1 MIENKMLKGLKEKL
15 NQYNEIKFTYQPV
28 ARLTSWFPLAF
39 SPISGLIMAN
49 ILSFF
54 FITYI
59 LASNPDYSAIDAMD
73 KNKAGAYV
81 FIWLFGTISLFSYLW
96 SALIIY
102 PLSALMKHKN
112 GRGYVFLSCLIAT
125 LIALGIGYKLGQNSN
140 TVSKYFIP
148 SVIWVVGVFNTYSFK
163 FLNEI
168 MKRDVN
174 GKIVYADNT
183 TDKKPIIS
191 SEIKQLFKDYF
202 QQKMSKKKS
211 QDEK

>member
-1 MIENKMLKGLKEKL
+1 MLKGLKEKL
-15 NQYNEIKFTYQPV
+15 TQYNEIKFTYQPV

-59 LASNPDYSAIDAMD
+59 LASNPDYSGIDAMD

-81 FIWLFGTISLFSYLW
+81 FILIFGAISLFSYLW
-96 SALIIY
+96 SVFIIY

-125 LIALGIGYKLGQNSN
+125 LIAFGIGYQLGQNSN

-148 SVIWVVGVFNTYSFK
+148 SIIWVVGVFNTYSFK

-168 MKRDVN
+168 MKRDEN
-174 GKIVYADNT
+174 GKIVYSDDT

-191 SEIKQLFKDYF
+191 PEIKQLFKDYF